1 MHALG
6 MSDHRWRPAPPPRTP
21 GAQQPAAH
29 HKLGFADSERIPVI
43 LEPQKLYDAF
53 QDIARTGPLPYN
65 LSKGSL
71 PVYFPMN
78 HKFIGEY
85 MHKVFY
91 PPEKKQAWELTASRQ
106 GPFGGAHEAQHG
118 RALVLDTSQPAN
130 SPALEDRRGGQD
142 YLGTFMTERRHFD
155 GTVTRLSSPAHTVTR
170 LSSPAHTVTR
180 VQPGSHGDAFVSP
193 GSEHTTGFDTAGR
206 PWQSQ
211 GAQILRIHTSDVS
224 QDGRPATAASALGT
238 ERARGKTHNA
248 HAFDPTPI
256 GSHDKVLR
264 EKRTD
269 YFEVPE
275 WHVCRSKTKGF
286 PYWYNRKTGESR
298 WLPPETN
305 VESKSACVTAH
316 ETRLSKSSA
325 NANDRNYFR
334 HDLRYFW
341 HFCVLIFF
349 TRTLKARE
357 TTQSASMRAQ
367 CNCCNFEADQ

>member
-1 MHALG
+1 MYALG
-6 MSDHRWRPAPPPRTP
+6 MNDHRWRPTSPPRTP
-21 GAQQPAAH
+21 AAQQPAAH
-29 HKLGFADSERIPVI
+29 HTMGFADSDRIPVI
-43 LEPQKLYDAF
+43 MEPQKLYDTF

-78 HKFIGEY
+78 QKFLGEY

-118 RALVLDTSQPAN
+118 RALVLDNSQPAN

-142 YLGTFMTERRHFD
+142 YLGAFMTERRHFD
-155 GTVTRLSSPAHTVTR
+155 GTVTRLSSPAHTATR
-170 LSSPAHTVTR
+170 LS
-180 VQPGSHGDAFVSP
+180 SP

-211 GAQILRIHTSDVS
+211 DAQIFRLHTSETYKRDDGTGPSNKSDGS
-224 QDGRPATAASALGT
+224 QVGRQVTDASLLGT
-238 ERARGKTHNA
+238 ERARSKTHNA
-248 HAFDPTPI
+248 HAFDPKPI

-275 WHVCRSKTKGF
+275 WHVVRSKTKGF

-316 ETRLSKSSA
+316 ETRLSKSSI

-334 HDLRYFW
+334 HDLRYSW
-341 HFCVLIFF
+341 HL
-349 TRTLKARE
+349 
-357 TTQSASMRAQ
+357 RAYILYT
-367 CNCCNFEADQ
+367 NF